1 MNWDRMKVRDKEGEK
16 SSAMQTSGHD
26 IIVAC
31 VNSQKLC
38 YTHKTAK
45 KKIQASCGCEISLQ
59 NPTSIG
65 RATGS

>member
-1 MNWDRMKVRDKEGEK
+1 MDGLSISTFHHTKLEEFMNWDRMKVRDKEGEK

-45 KKIQASCGCEISLQ
+45 KKNSSQ
-59 NPTSIG
+59 
-65 RATGS
+65 

>member
-1 MNWDRMKVRDKEGEK
+1 MGGLSISTFHYTKLEELMNWDRMKVRDKEGEK
-16 SSAMQTSGHD
+16 SSAMPTSGHD

-45 KKIQASCGCEISLQ
+45 KKNSSQ
-59 NPTSIG
+59 
-65 RATGS
+65 